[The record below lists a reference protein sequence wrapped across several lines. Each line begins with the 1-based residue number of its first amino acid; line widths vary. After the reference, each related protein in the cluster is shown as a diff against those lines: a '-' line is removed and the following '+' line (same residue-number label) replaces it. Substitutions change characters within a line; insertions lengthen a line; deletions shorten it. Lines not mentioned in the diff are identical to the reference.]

1 MKEFLISNWNALSS
15 LLLSVVTI
23 VIAIWSARQTSK
35 DATRQIA
42 SIKELSRVQ
51 IDASIRQ
58 VEMEIER
65 NIIMAKQARYGLE
78 VMENINNSGLS
89 YDGTWRE
96 KMIQKSN
103 EEKPKRDFELY
114 CTFIND
120 LQTIKNSLVKAN
132 EQLK

>member
-120 LQTIKNSLVKAN
+120 LQTIKNSLVKAK

>member
-1 MKEFLISNWNALSS
+1 
-15 LLLSVVTI
+15 
-23 VIAIWSARQTSK
+23 
-35 DATRQIA
+35 
-42 SIKELSRVQ
+42 
-51 IDASIRQ
+51 
-58 VEMEIER
+58 MEIER

-120 LQTIKNSLVKAN
+120 LQTIKNSLVKAK